1 MCRIDNAGAYISN
14 ELKLFKIVHTELRFI
29 LSKVVYF
36 FGSCRSS
43 SHDISV
49 SCCHADRHRSHTE
62 GVLVSAGMHSSS
74 L

>member
-49 SCCHADRHRSHTE
+49 FPVVMPTVTGHRLK
-62 GVLVSAGMHSSS
+62 VY
-74 L
+74 

>member
-36 FGSCRSS
+36 FGSYRSS

-49 SCCHADRHRSHTE
+49 FPVVMRADTSHRLK
-62 GVLVSAGMHSSS
+62 VY
-74 L
+74 